1 VVSGLAL
8 GIDGAAHQ
16 GVLDAGGS
24 PIGVVA
30 SGLDVVYPSR
40 HRRLWSA
47 VGERGLL
54 LTEVPYGTRPTEWRF
69 PQRNRII
76 AGLADLVVVVE
87 SHVAGGSLHTV
98 REAEARGVDV
108 MAVPGSVR
116 NPAAAGTNQLL
127 SEGCAPARDTGDVLV
142 ALGLGAGRRGAAN
155 VDRRAV
161 PGAAGAAV
169 LEAFDWEP
177 TTLDQLAIRTGLPL
191 PDLALTLEGLRAD
204 GWIQADGP
212 WFQRV
217 AQ

>member
-1 VVSGLAL
+1 
-8 GIDGAAHQ
+8 
-16 GVLDAGGS
+16 VLDAGGA

-40 HRRLWSA
+40 HRRLWGA

-54 LTEVPYGTRPTEWRF
+54 VTEVPHGTRPTEWRF

-142 ALGLGAGRRGAAN
+142 ALGLGAGRRVAVA
-155 VDRRAV
+155 DPRRPPDDV
-161 PGAAGAAV
+161 GRKV

-177 TTLDQLAIRTGLPL
+177 ATLDQLVLRTGLSL
-191 PDLALTLEGLRAD
+191 PSLAPALEWLRAER
-204 GWIQADGP
+204 WIDADGP

-217 AQ
+217 SA